1 VAFSIRARSFGRGQS
16 FFFPSAREAHVLK
29 AISLSLALA
38 VSPLLLAQSPPPSDP
53 QAVTLAAQAL
63 AAMTGGSA
71 ITDVTL
77 TGSVTRIAGADQ
89 QTGTATLLAKGFA
102 ESRIDLVLSGGNRS
116 EIRNVNAPNNLGN
129 WIGPDGAVNAIAL
142 HNCFIDT
149 SWFFPPL
156 GSMAVAATNPDVVM
170 TYLGQQTNLQHIRA
184 YTYKP
189 SLPDDQSLSTMDYY
203 LDTLTLLPNVV
214 MFNEHPDS
222 DQTVN
227 IAVQVM
233 FSDYRNVNGAQI
245 PFHIQRYVNN
255 SLALDIQLS
264 SVTLN
269 ADISDNNFSV
279 Q

>member
-1 VAFSIRARSFGRGQS
+1 M
-16 FFFPSAREAHVLK
+16 LK